1 MSDELQ
7 GSELPENS
15 QGSATPQGADAS
27 KGISNE
33 DMNRAITARF
43 KDFEKKM
50 AAQLEQNLSGFGSKL
65 EETLAGKLAGILKPP
80 PGADDGDGEA
90 EKPQPATAAAAKDPI
105 AELQASFKRQLREQ
119 SNEVKA
125 LREENLREKQA
136 LREAKMREAVTN
148 ALAAH
153 GVTGGRA
160 KHALGYLVDVS
171 KSIVMNEAGQ
181 PVMLDEFGDPVDIE
195 TGLKAWANTEDAKI
209 YIPPRG
215 TAGSGG
221 SQQNNRGAAAA
232 SASPFSQAAQMLAE
246 KLAQG

>member
-1 MSDELQ
+1 MSADSQ
-7 GSELPENS
+7 GSEAPEAS

-65 EETLAGKLAGILKPP
+65 EETLASKLAGILKPQP
-80 PGADDGDGEA
+80 VADEVEA
-90 EKPQPATAAAAKDPI
+90 EKPTAQSVAKDPI

-232 SASPFSQAAQMLAE
+232 SASPFSQTAQLLAE